1 MQPFA
6 SRFSKNPRCH
16 DLGSFRFVGPRP
28 PRDVWD
34 VRLSRNRDVVARPSC
49 GWSGYYTSSVRSYF
63 KWHMCISHGMS
74 MIFVVCLLE
83 AERACLLV
91 HVGFHACPRHIV
103 HIASYMWPPWPD
115 LTRLLE
121 SKTFTK
127 QLRCCGLLTDP
138 SLLQETSGCKR
149 LQAQT
154 RVTQCFW
161 PGILRI

>member
-6 SRFSKNPRCH
+6 SRFSKNQRCH

-34 VRLSRNRDVVARPSC
+34 VRLSRNRDVLARPSC

-74 MIFVVCLLE
+74 MILLVLYVCLK
-83 AERACLLV
+83 RNG
-91 HVGFHACPRHIV
+91 HVGFHACPRQIV
-103 HIASYMWPPWPD
+103 HIASYMWPLWPD

-127 QLRCCGLLTDP
+127 QLRCCGLLTWPQSFAGDIW
-138 SLLQETSGCKR
+138 
-149 LQAQT
+149 LQAIASADPCHPVFLIWNST
-154 RVTQCFW
+154 YL
-161 PGILRI
+161 I